1 MTKRPTGSSKA
12 YRNLAFLDGI
22 DAQPLRI
29 LAKHLEP
36 QARFKDAEVSDTAV
50 FMWGPGLIPN
60 DEAER

>member
-22 DAQPLRI
+22 NAQPLRI

-36 QARFKDAEVSDTAV
+36 QARFKDAEVGDTAV

-60 DEAER
+60 Y

>member
-36 QARFKDAEVSDTAV
+36 QTRFKDVEVSDTAV

-60 DEAER
+60 Y